1 MNTLAENAASGNTR
15 GRLARVGGLALL
27 IVALLGALL
36 VWLNLRGEQGVH
48 AYGHGG
54 WSGAREAPAALIERG
69 AYLARV
75 GNCAGCHTAAGG
87 AEYAGGR
94 GLPTS
99 FGTLYT
105 SNLTPDRESGLG
117 LWTAQ
122 EVVAVTAWLSS
133 RPALAAPGGHEA
145 LALPMPLRCGAVAA
159 VAGQEGKP

>member
-1 MNTLAENAASGNTR
+1 MSIQVENPASASVR
-15 GRLARVGGLALL
+15 GRWPLLALVVL
-27 IVALLGALL
+27 VLVGLLL

-54 WSGAREAPAALIERG
+54 WSGSTETRAALVERG

-94 GLPTS
+94 GLPTA

-105 SNLTPDRESGLG
+105 SNLTSDKETGLG
-117 LWTAQ
+117 LWSAQ
-122 EVVAVTAWLSS
+122 DFW
-133 RPALAAPGGHEA
+133 RALHN
-145 LALPMPLRCGAVAA
+145 
-159 VAGQEGKP
+159 GQIGRAHV